1 MTTNTFLII
10 AGAAVIAG
18 YLIFRF
24 LLKLYRK
31 PVLEIDFSPVDHPK
45 WSASEKIKDL
55 ADAFLRNGFE
65 EAATYSCWQIP
76 SLIVAGFV
84 RPSEQ
89 IAGVLYDHPIS
100 GIWVDCYVPY
110 ADGGSLT
117 VSNAPAGQEMDH
129 MPQQEKIYSTGSS
142 VDELLKRLRAETKH
156 TDRLTITKEEFASHF
171 EDSYQKEI
179 KWRMERGGPSSLE
192 VMRAANAMGQSPDSE
207 RLQEATQTIDGAW
220 TREKN
225 KPKKKRRKPYGF
237 DLPKEFQGPETFR
250 LEPEQKSEPLPQ
262 LNLPVPPVYLVLLTA
277 LIYWCDY
284 GYRYNE
290 THYPVSLTALFASFS
305 MIIVLSL
312 LPIGCHDHHR
322 RVRLC
327 PLLKRLSDL
336 RPGAFLVIKEPCPS
350 LFYARENW
358 LGKLVFN
365 EGGEHEK
372 ASTRLNAISAHSM
385 SLLTI
390 SRESLLHKALGSDE
404 ETLPLPESDF
414 SRKFTVS
421 GTDIEFAQKL
431 LNPAISDAIPRLD
444 EFGQPLAEIDGSAVT
459 IQIDQDFFGHAKK
472 VCLKNSWRKPKGS
485 SRRWCGNPGNARTPG
500 EPCRR
505 VEPICDRC
513 RIAEVVARPWN
524 RGSRAAPHRSF
535 RRG

>member
-1 MTTNTFLII
+1 VVL
-10 AGAAVIAG
+10 AG

-31 PVLEIDFSPVDHPK
+31 PVLEIDLSPVDHPK

-65 EAATYSCWQIP
+65 EAGTYSCWQIP

-100 GIWVDCYVPY
+100 GIWVDCYVQY

-142 VDELLKRLRAETKH
+142 VDELLKRLRAETRH
-156 TDRLTITKEEFASHF
+156 ADRLTITKEEFASHF

-192 VMRAANAMGQSPDSE
+192 VMRAANAVGQSLDSE
-207 RLQEATQTIDGAW
+207 RLQEATQTIDDAW
-220 TREKN
+220 MKEKN

-237 DLPKEFQGPETFR
+237 DLPKEFQRPEAFR
-250 LEPEQKSEPLPQ
+250 LKLEQKGEPLPQ
-262 LNLPVPPVYLVLLTA
+262 LNVPALPVYLVLISA
-277 LIYWCDY
+277 LIYWCYY
-284 GYRYNE
+284 GYQYNE
-290 THYPVSLTALFASFS
+290 THYPVSLTALIAFFS
-305 MIIVLSL
+305 VLIVLL
-312 LPIGCHDHHR
+312 LLLIGFYDYHHR
-322 RVRLC
+322 VRMG
-327 PLLKRLSDL
+327 PLLKRMAER
-336 RPGAFLVIKEPCPS
+336 RPGAFLVIKGSYPL

-365 EGGEHEK
+365 EGGEHQK

-385 SLLTI
+385 SSLTI
-390 SRESLLHKALGSDE
+390 SRESLLHKVLGSDE

-421 GTDIEFAQKL
+421 GTDMEFAQKL
-431 LNPAISDAIPRLD
+431 LNPAISDAILRLD
-444 EFGQPLAEIDGSAVT
+444 EFGRPLVEIDGNAVS
-459 IQIDQDFFGHAKK
+459 IQIDQDLFRP
-472 VCLKNSWRKPKGS
+472 RKESVLGEFLEEAEGIVEATVQQAARLAS
-485 SRRWCGNPGNARTPG
+485 SR
-500 EPCRR
+500 
-505 VEPICDRC
+505 
-513 RIAEVVARPWN
+513 
-524 RGSRAAPHRSF
+524 
-535 RRG
+535 